1 MKYASGVIK
10 KVYAIRI
17 EPDEDILLSI
27 QKFCEDNHIG
37 NGVIVSGIGSVKKAS
52 FYDPQEIPGKPGNYG
67 YVTPIDVD
75 SPMELVSM
83 NGIICTDD
91 EGKVSL
97 HIHADFADPDG
108 RAAAGHLKE
117 GNFVL
122 ATVELVIAEFDHIGM
137 RRTYDPEKGVPIFKP
152 VQE

>member
-75 SPMELVSM
+75 SPMELVS
-83 NGIICTDD
+83 
-91 EGKVSL
+91 L